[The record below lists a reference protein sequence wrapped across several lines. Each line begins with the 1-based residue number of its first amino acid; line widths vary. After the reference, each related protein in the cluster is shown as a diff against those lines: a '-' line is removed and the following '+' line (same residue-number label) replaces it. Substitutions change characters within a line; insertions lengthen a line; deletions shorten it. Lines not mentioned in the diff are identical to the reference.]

1 MILPRAELAERL
13 HDRELN
19 PGHETARHRDPIHS
33 PLRQLNTN
41 MDNFLDSVTS
51 KGRRVKERFKGK
63 KEKKDK
69 TRTNIAEES
78 TSSSSSFLRPVPHIA
93 AAGHDGDGSRAGADT
108 PQVRS
113 GGRSP
118 QPESVPVG
126 GKEAEVDER
135 LVGQSHSC
143 PEPNVE
149 TVVGGGLG
157 PTEVGPLDPSSSTPI
172 LHGAKPESAWTRLF
186 RPLYLIVP
194 SADAEPSAAPDQV
207 PEGVGADK
215 SAEPGP
221 APSEEQSNWRSTA
234 VAAAKLLLRGVR
246 DSADAFGP
254 LRSVAGGLCFILE
267 NYEVR
272 LAPWECSPTM
282 FTSVIASE
290 GKHTGDRVVGTSGR
304 SARRVALQTRFRG

>member
-1 MILPRAELAERL
+1 
-13 HDRELN
+13 
-19 PGHETARHRDPIHS
+19 
-33 PLRQLNTN
+33 

-63 KEKKDK
+63 KDKKDK
-69 TRTNIAEES
+69 TRTKIPEES
-78 TSSSSSFLRPVPHIA
+78 ISSSSSFLRPAPHTA
-93 AAGHDGDGSRAGADT
+93 AAGHDGEGSRAGTDT
-108 PQVRS
+108 PQVHSRD
-113 GGRSP
+113 RSP

-126 GKEAEVDER
+126 GRDDDGEGKETDVDEK

-143 PEPNVE
+143 PEPNVD
-149 TVVGGGLG
+149 TVVGGGPG

-172 LHGAKPESAWTRLF
+172 MHGAKPESAWTRLF
-186 RPLYLIVP
+186 RLLYLIVP
-194 SADAEPSAAPDQV
+194 SVETEPSAAPDQV

-272 LAPWECSPTM
+272 LAP
-282 FTSVIASE
+282 
-290 GKHTGDRVVGTSGR
+290 R
-304 SARRVALQTRFRG
+304 